1 MANGNVYAPLYNS
14 VQARGRLSPLGAPGA
29 IRPYEKK
36 KSFGDKMASA
46 LGSMIDQ
53 ASESN
58 AASRA
63 EQLAQMEVRYNEL
76 GKYLKKGHYEKAKG
90 MSPGHP
96 SGGGVEKWVWN
107 DKKNTDPAPTSE
119 TWSEFF
125 ALEGQIGNLKG
136 LPEYQSRKESIFDMT
151 EFETV
156 KPNAASFLS
165 HFIPK
170 N

>member
-29 IRPYEKK
+29 IKPYEKK

-76 GKYLKKGHYEKAKG
+76 GKYLKRGHYEKVEG
-90 MSPGHP
+90 MSPQHP
-96 SGGGVEKWVWN
+96 SGGGEEKWVWN
-107 DKKNTDPAPTSE
+107 DKNNTDPAPTSE

-125 ALEGQIGNLKG
+125 ALEGQIGNMKG
-136 LPEYQSRKESIFDMT
+136 LSGYENRKPGIFDMT

-156 KPNAASFLS
+156 KPTAASFLS
-165 HFIPK
+165 HFLPK
-170 N
+170 L

>member
-1 MANGNVYAPLYNS
+1 MAANYYGPLYNS
-14 VQARGRLSPLGAPGA
+14 IQARGKMSPLGAPGA
-29 IRPYEKK
+29 IKPEKK
-36 KSFGDKMASA
+36 KKGLGDKMASA

-58 AASRA
+58 AASRK

-76 GKYLKKGHYEKAKG
+76 GKLLKKGRYERADVQ
-90 MSPGHP
+90 PNHP
-96 SGGGVEKWVWN
+96 SGAGIDKWVWN
-107 DKKNTDPAPTSE
+107 DPKNTDPAPTSD
-119 TWSEFF
+119 TWSEYF
-125 ALEGQIGNLKG
+125 ALQGQIGNMKG
-136 LPEYQSRKESIFDMT
+136 DSKYADRKASIFDMT

-156 KPNAASFLS
+156 KPTAASFLS